1 MFSIGDCVVYPYHGA
16 GRVEKIEEKEILGNK
31 LLYFVV
37 YFPLNQVTLM
47 LPENKIGESG
57 LRPVIT
63 KKELDDVVES
73 LCEEVEARETAATA
87 KPYSRENE
95 ALLKTGSIYDAARVI
110 SLLNAKKSERAN
122 GLHIEDRKNLERAT
136 QFLVSEVKNI
146 NGFSEEDAKLFI
158 KNNIPVT

>member
-16 GRVEKIEEKEILGNK
+16 GRVDKIEEKEILGNK
-31 LLYFVV
+31 MLYYVV

-57 LRPVIT
+57 LRPVIS
-63 KKELDDVVES
+63 KSELDNVVDS
-73 LCEEVEARETAATA
+73 LCEEAETKETAPA

-95 ALLKTGSIYDAARVI
+95 ALLKTGSIYDAAKVI
-110 SLLNAKKSERAN
+110 SSLNAKKSERAN